1 VKILRRFKKRLRERL
16 PRTLGKVR
24 IYLRRPPGRS
34 DGETWQWPWVCD
46 ETGRVVRYT
55 FVIYLDPRLREGL
68 LCETLAHEWAHCLA
82 GIDENDQHNAEWGIY
97 YGKCWNI
104 LLDVFEEFGY

>member
-1 VKILRRFKKRLRERL
+1 VGAL
-16 PRTLGKVR
+16 
-24 IYLRRPPGRS
+24 S
-34 DGETWQWPWVCD
+34 
-46 ETGRVVRYT
+46 
-55 FVIYLDPRLREGL
+55 
-68 LCETLAHEWAHCLA
+68 A